1 MSRLFSSPPPVVVS
15 TPFQSS
21 SSGTTEVKP
30 FKPVVPFIEDL
41 LNPIQQ
47 QFSADPALFTGSL
60 VPTDSAQT
68 LAARNIYDQVGQQAA
83 AFAPIYQNLFQQDLG
98 IATGDI
104 NQDPLHLARTQAIA
118 DQARQMT
125 ERDKLIAQ
133 QQAIQAG
140 QFGLGSTAL
149 KEFEANQQIRRE
161 DLAQQQLAK
170 SLQEAEARRVNAQGR
185 LGGLAQAQLQA
196 QMTPA
201 TLQEAIG
208 RDVESR
214 QAALQQ
220 DAARLAQQDQEAR
233 RAQLV
238 TMANLFGGLAGL
250 GSSTQ
255 MQQTSSGFGSQGF
268 SGGASPIS
276 QIAGLVGAAAPIYSS
291 DKRLKNKIKVVGSLA
306 NGIKLYKWEWTEN
319 GKEIVGN
326 QVEFGVIAQEV
337 EKIMPEA
344 VTRGSDG
351 YLRVNYSMLEV

>member
-1 MSRLFSSPPPVVVS
+1 MGSIFRSPPPVVVS

-21 SSGTTEVKP
+21 SSGTTEVQP
-30 FKPVVPFIEDL
+30 FKPVVPFIEGI

-47 QFSADPALFTGSL
+47 QFSADPELFTGSL

-118 DQARQMT
+118 NQARQMT
-125 ERDKLIAQ
+125 ERDKLTAQ

-170 SLQEAEARRVNAQGR
+170 SLQEAEARRLNAQGR

-201 TLQEAIG
+201 TLQEAMG

-268 SGGASPIS
+268 GGGPSTAS
-276 QIAGLVGAAAPIYSS
+276 QIAGLVGAAAGFS
-291 DKRLKNKIKVVGSLA
+291 DKRLKTKIKLVGRLA
-306 NGIKLYKWEWTEN
+306 NGIKLYKWEWTEK
-319 GKEIVGN
+319 GKELVGN

-344 VTRGSDG
+344 VMRGSDG

>member
-1 MSRLFSSPPPVVVS
+1 MGSIFRSPPPVVVS
-15 TPFQSS
+15 TPQQSAT
-21 SSGTTEVKP
+21 SGSTEIKP
-30 FKPVVPFIEDL
+30 FKPVIPFIEGL
-41 LNPIQQ
+41 LDPIQQ

-118 DQARQMT
+118 NQARQMT
-125 ERDKLIAQ
+125 ERDKLTAQ

-170 SLQEAEARRVNAQGR
+170 SLQEAEARRLNAQGR

-201 TLQEAIG
+201 TLQEAMG

-268 SGGASPIS
+268 GGGPSTAS
-276 QIAGLVGAAAPIYSS
+276 QIAGLVGAAAGFS
-291 DKRLKNKIKVVGSLA
+291 DKRLKTKIKLVGRLA
-306 NGIKLYKWEWTEN
+306 NGIKLYKWEWTEK
-319 GKEIVGN
+319 GKELVGN

-344 VTRGSDG
+344 VMRGSDG

>member
-1 MSRLFSSPPPVVVS
+1 MGSIFRSPPPVVVS

-21 SSGTTEVKP
+21 SSGTTEVQP
-30 FKPVVPFIEDL
+30 FKPVVPFIEGI

-47 QFSADPALFTGSL
+47 QFSADPELFTGSL

-118 DQARQMT
+118 NQARQMT
-125 ERDKLIAQ
+125 ERDKLTAQ

-170 SLQEAEARRVNAQGR
+170 SLQEAEARRLNAQGR
-185 LGGLAQAQLQA
+185 LGSLAQAQLQA

-268 SGGASPIS
+268 GGGPSTAS
-276 QIAGLVGAAAPIYSS
+276 QIAGLVGAAAGFS
-291 DKRLKNKIKVVGSLA
+291 DKRLKTKIKLVGRLA
-306 NGIKLYKWEWTEN
+306 NGIKLYKWEWTEK
-319 GKEIVGN
+319 GKELVGN

-344 VTRGSDG
+344 VMRGSDG

>member
-1 MSRLFSSPPPVVVS
+1 MGSIFRSPPPVVVS

-21 SSGTTEVKP
+21 SSGTTEVQP
-30 FKPVVPFIEDL
+30 FKPVVPFIEGI

-47 QFSADPALFTGSL
+47 QFSADPELFTGSL

-118 DQARQMT
+118 NQARQMT
-125 ERDKLIAQ
+125 ERDKLTAQ

-170 SLQEAEARRVNAQGR
+170 SLQEAEARRLNAQGR

-201 TLQEAIG
+201 TLQEAMG

-268 SGGASPIS
+268 GGGPSTAS
-276 QIAGLVGAAAPIYSS
+276 QIAGLIGAAAGFS
-291 DKRLKNKIKVVGSLA
+291 DKRLKTKIKLVGRLA
-306 NGIKLYKWEWTEN
+306 NGIKLYKWEWTEK
-319 GKEIVGN
+319 GKELVGN

-344 VTRGSDG
+344 VMRGSDG

>member
-1 MSRLFSSPPPVVVS
+1 MGSIFRSPPPVVVS

-21 SSGTTEVKP
+21 SSGTTEVQP
-30 FKPVVPFIEDL
+30 FKPVVPFIEGI

-47 QFSADPALFTGSL
+47 QFSADPELFTGSL

-118 DQARQMT
+118 NQARQMT
-125 ERDKLIAQ
+125 ERDKLTAQ

-170 SLQEAEARRVNAQGR
+170 SLQEAEARRLNAQGR

-201 TLQEAIG
+201 TLQEAMG

-268 SGGASPIS
+268 GGGPSTAS
-276 QIAGLVGAAAPIYSS
+276 QIAGLIGAAAGFS
-291 DKRLKNKIKVVGSLA
+291 DKRLKTKIKLVGRLA
-306 NGIKLYKWEWTEN
+306 NGIKLYKWEWTEK
-319 GKEIVGN
+319 GKELVGN
-326 QVEFGVIAQEV
+326 QVEFGVIAQDV

-344 VTRGSDG
+344 VMRGSDG

>member
-1 MSRLFSSPPPVVVS
+1 MSRLFSSPSPVVVN
-15 TPFQSS
+15 TPQQSAT
-21 SSGTTEVKP
+21 SGSTEVKP
-30 FKPVVPFIEDL
+30 FKPVIPFIEGL
-41 LNPIQQ
+41 LDPIQQ

-83 AFAPIYQNLFQQDLG
+83 AIAPIYQNLFQQDLG

-118 DQARQMT
+118 NQARQMT
-125 ERDKLIAQ
+125 ERDKLTAQ

-170 SLQEAEARRVNAQGR
+170 SLQEAEARRLNAQGR
-185 LGGLAQAQLQA
+185 LGSLAQAQLQA

-208 RDVESR
+208 RDVETR

-233 RAQLV
+233 RAQLI

-255 MQQTSSGFGSQGF
+255 MQQTTRGTGSQVVP
-268 SGGASPIS
+268 GGASPIS
-276 QIAGLVGAAAPIYSS
+276 QIAGLVGAAAPFFSS
-291 DKRLKNKIKVVGSLA
+291 DKRLKNKIKLVGRLA
-306 NGIKLYKWEWTEN
+306 NGIKLYKWEWTEK

-344 VTRGSDG
+344 VMRGSDG

>member
-1 MSRLFSSPPPVVVS
+1 MGSIFRSPPPVVVS

-21 SSGTTEVKP
+21 SSGTTEVQP
-30 FKPVVPFIEDL
+30 FKPVVPFIEGI

-47 QFSADPALFTGSL
+47 QFSADPELFTGSL

-118 DQARQMT
+118 NQARQMT
-125 ERDKLIAQ
+125 ERDKLTAQ

-170 SLQEAEARRVNAQGR
+170 SLQEAEARRLNAQGR

-268 SGGASPIS
+268 GGGPSTAS
-276 QIAGLVGAAAPIYSS
+276 QIAGLVGAAAGFS
-291 DKRLKNKIKVVGSLA
+291 DKRLKTKIKLVGRLA
-306 NGIKLYKWEWTEN
+306 NGIKLYKWEWTEK
-319 GKEIVGN
+319 GKELVGN

-344 VTRGSDG
+344 VMRGSDG